1 MTNRNYYEG
10 LEVTLKYDW
19 TEKNYQLAVRT
30 ADGTVK
36 YSTQSKGHDSRDLR
50 PRHEGRRDPKE

>member
-1 MTNRNYYEG
+1 MTG
-10 LEVTLKYDW
+10 Q
-19 TEKNYQLAVRT
+19 EKNYQLAVRT